1 MLWLH
6 TARAKNP
13 ERTQIPN
20 QTHLSTSDSYEYHPD
35 ISWTPP
41 RHPPDTPQTSPGN
54 KRCQQMTTDAN
65 RDKEPARD
73 TPRHWRV
80 LFEYVWQC
88 QLAFVGVF
96 LFMEVTRGCL
106 GDVWG
111 CLRGVWGVSE
121 GIWVLF
127 LEIGSAQM
135 CFGFSAF
142 AVRSYNI
149 ILAQPGKAWLFSPDH
164 SETSK
169 YQNVPIW
176 GWQKWLSC
184 MILLFLN
191 ARQKDIKNG
200 SCKWS
205 PCTKSTNQQRA
216 DVSHLTVSL
225 QNPLLFVL
233 LSIFIATGSYNRES
247 CLNILHKCA
256 SVSLYILYNLLQ
268 LFF

>member
-142 AVRSYNI
+142 AVRSHNI
-149 ILAQPGKAWLFSPDH
+149 ILAQPGKAWLFFTWPKWDLKI
-164 SETSK
+164 SK
-169 YQNVPIW
+169 CLYMR
-176 GWQKWLSC
+176 L
-184 MILLFLN
+184 
-191 ARQKDIKNG
+191 
-200 SCKWS
+200 
-205 PCTKSTNQQRA
+205 TKIIELY
-216 DVSHLTVSL
+216 D
-225 QNPLLFVL
+225 FVV
-233 LSIFIATGSYNRES
+233 F
-247 CLNILHKCA
+247 
-256 SVSLYILYNLLQ
+256 
-268 LFF
+268 